1 MYFTEKEKSNMAVL
15 FSEISNSKKNDFIFF
30 YSDDLILSVK
40 VENFFDSDNDEDF
53 DSENYEEYNACVV
66 QIKQIL
72 VDKNNKFKGIELFEL
87 NYRNFPREIKTEDGR
102 IIYQNAS
109 Q

>member
-15 FSEISNSKKNDFIFF
+15 FSEISNTKKNDFIFF

-87 NYRNFPREIKTEDGR
+87 NYRNFPRKIKTEDGR
-102 IIYQNAS
+102 IILKEFV
-109 Q
+109 

>member
-15 FSEISNSKKNDFIFF
+15 FSEISNTKKNDFIFF

-53 DSENYEEYNACVV
+53 DS
-66 QIKQIL
+66 
-72 VDKNNKFKGIELFEL
+72 
-87 NYRNFPREIKTEDGR
+87 
-102 IIYQNAS
+102 
-109 Q
+109 

>member
-1 MYFTEKEKSNMAVL
+1 MYFTEKEKSNMDVL

-66 QIKQIL
+66 QIEQI
-72 VDKNNKFKGIELFEL
+72 
-87 NYRNFPREIKTEDGR
+87 
-102 IIYQNAS
+102 
-109 Q
+109 